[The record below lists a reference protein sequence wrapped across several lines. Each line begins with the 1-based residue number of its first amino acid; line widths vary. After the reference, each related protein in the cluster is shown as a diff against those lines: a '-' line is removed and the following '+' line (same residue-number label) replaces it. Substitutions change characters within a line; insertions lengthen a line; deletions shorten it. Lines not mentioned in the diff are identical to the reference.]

1 VLQLWAVIFSARLM
15 TSEGSVEAMVSW
27 SEKLYP
33 EYRLTHVMF
42 VVLEL
47 STEGLLDEG
56 M

>member
-1 VLQLWAVIFSARLM
+1 M
-15 TSEGSVEAMVSW
+15 TSEGSVEATVSW

-33 EYRLTHVMF
+33 EYLLTHVMF

-47 STEGLLDEG
+47 STEWLLDEG